1 MVQTRFYPNYDVVAG
16 AHGGLLWGLVQ
27 MTRARAADSLTVPQT
42 LGETE
47 IEYSRFVVKED
58 SEEWLSVIKPLL
70 SSRHQAT
77 PSLTR
82 SLKEHCGSLYWSH
95 FTGEKSKA

>member
-1 MVQTRFYPNYDVVAG
+1 
-16 AHGGLLWGLVQ
+16 
-27 MTRARAADSLTVPQT
+27 MTRARAADSSTVPQT

-58 SEEWLSVIKPLL
+58 SVIKPLL

-77 PSLTR
+77 PSLTK
-82 SLKEHCGSLYWSH
+82 SLKEHCGSLYGSH